1 MKKFFKIFVIFILVL
16 GSFCINIE
24 PTYAMNNNVSIEK
37 KKAKKPKKKKTYTEI
52 DLIDYYR
59 NPKKNKNKYIY
70 IKGVY
75 DEQSQSL
82 LSFNDYTKKVKMTFS
97 DKVLESVDE
106 IKNNEG
112 QMPYVTGSMI
122 GVKGKAVII
131 DDEPAIYVDEISYYN
146 KDYDFW
152 ESAIDIDR
160 NNVDLLYDEV
170 NAYGQEFEIC
180 GYVSD
185 ISQLNTRIQ
194 IDDTMVVAEIE
205 NFNSLA
211 GPGDYFIGLIR
222 IVEYGNMGIIH
233 IELIEEEQVEFN

>member
-1 MKKFFKIFVIFILVL
+1 MKKFFNVFVIFALVL

-24 PTYAMNNNVSIEK
+24 PAYAMNNTVSIEK

-70 IKGVY
+70 IKGIY

-112 QMPYVTGSMI
+112 QMPYITGSMI

-152 ESAIDIDR
+152 ESATDIDR

-185 ISQLNTRIQ
+185 TSQLDPRIM
-194 IDDTMVVAEIE
+194 IDDTMVVIEIE
-205 NFNSLA
+205 NFITLTQ
-211 GPGDYFIGLIR
+211 GDYFVGLIQ
-222 IVEYGNMGIIH
+222 VVDYGNLGIIH
-233 IELIEEEQVEFN
+233 VELIEEEFIDFN

>member
-1 MKKFFKIFVIFILVL
+1 MKKFFKIFIIFTLVL
-16 GSFCINIE
+16 GSFCINID
-24 PTYAMNNNVSIEK
+24 PAYAMNNNVSIEK

-82 LSFNDYTKKVKMTFS
+82 LSFNNYTKKVKMTFS

-112 QMPYVTGSMI
+112 QMPYITGSMI

-185 ISQLNTRIQ
+185 TSQLDPRIM
-194 IDDTMVVAEIE
+194 IDDTMVVIEIE
-205 NFNSLA
+205 NFITLTQ
-211 GPGDYFIGLIR
+211 GDYFVGLIQ
-222 IVEYGNMGIIH
+222 VVDYGNLGIIH
-233 IELIEEEQVEFN
+233 AELIEEEFIDFN